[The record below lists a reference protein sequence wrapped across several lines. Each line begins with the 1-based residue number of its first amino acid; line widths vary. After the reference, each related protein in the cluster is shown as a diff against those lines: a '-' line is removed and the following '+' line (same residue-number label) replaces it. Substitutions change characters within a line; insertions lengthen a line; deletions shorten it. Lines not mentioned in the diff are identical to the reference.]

1 MQRWTHFRFDCLPRQ
16 TRWRALRAAAVLAL
30 AFSFFPAGHT
40 DSTFKTAPAG
50 PLSASAH
57 IDFRITILP
66 SLALS
71 LQPQALHVQG
81 TGGVLTLQSSSAL
94 AWDGRAPTRSVQLRP
109 RQQVVD
115 TSIPAAQFGSAAL
128 ITIAAP

>member
-1 MQRWTHFRFDCLPRQ
+1 MDRWKVCRRLFPPTGP
-16 TRWRALRAAAVLAL
+16 RWRALRCGTVLAL

-40 DSTFKTAPAG
+40 DSSFKTTPAG

-57 IDFRITILP
+57 LDFRITILP

-71 LQPQALHVQG
+71 MQGQGLHVQG
-81 TGGVLTLQSSSAL
+81 NGGVLTLQSNSAQ
-94 AWDGRAPTRSVQLRP
+94 AWDGRAPVRSVQLRP
-109 RQQVVD
+109 RQQLVD
-115 TSIPAAQFGSAAL
+115 IAIPAAQFDRATL